1 MVRISTEASS
11 SSSQPQPFM
20 NLMKRKAILSAAIL
34 GLSLSA
40 WAATYDSGFQNSG
53 LIPDDTTVWSDTHTV
68 SGEQP
73 YITSVSVTLNL
84 SGGQNGDL
92 YAYLSYG
99 NTKLVLLNRVGT
111 GTGENSTSNPTYT
124 FGYSASGFS
133 GLVLADGGPS
143 GDIHAYGGGALS
155 GTYTADGRNVSPVI
169 QSAAQATALQGAPQQ
184 TFFGQFG
191 GLNPNG
197 DWTLSFADMTQNG
210 LQSTVTGWTLSLE
223 TSSVPE
229 PVNVALGIFAG
240 LGLAVGAWRSRF
252 WQRANRI

>member
-1 MVRISTEASS
+1 
-11 SSSQPQPFM
+11 M
-20 NLMKRKAILSAAIL
+20 NLMKTKAILSAAIL

-40 WAATYDSGFQNSG
+40 RAATYTFNSGFENSG
-53 LIPDDTTVWSDTHTV
+53 VIPDNTTMWSDTHTV
-68 SGEQP
+68 SGELP

-84 SGGQNGDL
+84 NGGQNGDL

-99 NTKLVLLNRVGT
+99 NTMVVLLNRVGT
-111 GTGENSTSNPTYT
+111 GTGENPTYT
-124 FGYSASGFS
+124 FGYSASGFA

-143 GDIHAYGGGALS
+143 GEIHNYGGAAPG

-169 QSAAQATALQGAPQQ
+169 QSEAQATALHGTSRQ

-210 LQSTVTGWTLSLE
+210 LQSTVTSWTLNLG

-229 PVNVALGIFAG
+229 PINVALLVFAAT
-240 LGLAVGAWRSRF
+240 LGGAKLFSMRRDLAARWIRPSR
-252 WQRANRI
+252 